1 MIDKNIKKQ
10 LFDEKLSVEIRN
22 KFYHV
27 DLDPISNHKRI
38 FLDNAGGALRLKAAS
53 DRFKELDELP
63 DCPEHSNKTALWLE
77 KIHSKGKEDIRI
89 LLNASLNLGSVIT
102 SLTAS
107 MIMFDM
113 VRTII
118 DNVSGD
124 NVVIT
129 KLAHPSAYDS
139 VVKYAEKAGKEVRVA
154 ETNTK
159 TGGVDVEEITKLID
173 ENTCLL
179 NCIYASNISGS
190 VLDIESLVKESR
202 KIKSDL
208 YIACDAVQHI
218 PHGLVDLEKT
228 PVDAI
233 NFGPYKF
240 GAPRGI
246 GIGYMSD
253 RASKLPHD
261 KLTAKS
267 LEIDWELGSS
277 APAHFAAITELVNH
291 VCWVGKK
298 FINSSDRRK
307 LFAEGMTKIN
317 SHEKALLYHMLNGT
331 QKSKGLREI
340 SGVKVLLD
348 HEDLSNRDLIIELGF
363 ENLNYTEAVKKYE
376 KEGIIVFERLATSP
390 YSKRMLKSF
399 DIDGGV
405 RVSPLHCHNIRDI
418 EKFLEITQ
426 KISKL

>member
-1 MIDKNIKKQ
+1 MIYKNNKGQ
-10 LFDEKLSVEIRN
+10 LFDEKLSAEIRN

-27 DLDPISNHKRI
+27 DVDPVSNQKRI
-38 FLDNAGGALRLKAAS
+38 FFDNAGGALRLKAAN

-63 DCPEHSNKTALWLE
+63 DCPEHSNETALRLE
-77 KIHSKGKEDIRI
+77 EIHNKGKEDIRI
-89 LLNASLNLGSVIT
+89 LLNSSLNSGSIIT

-113 VRTII
+113 VRSII
-118 DNVSGD
+118 DNVPGN

-139 VVKYAEKAGKEVRVA
+139 VVAYAEKAGKEVRVA
-154 ETNTK
+154 ETNTE
-159 TGGVDVEEITKLID
+159 TGGVDVEEITKLVD

-179 NCIYASNISGS
+179 NCIYASNISGA

-246 GIGYMSD
+246 GIGYMSE

-261 KLTAKS
+261 KLKAKS
-267 LEIDWELGSS
+267 SEADWELGSP
-277 APAHFAAITELVNH
+277 APAHLAAITELVNH
-291 VCWVGKK
+291 VCWIGEK
-298 FINSSDRRK
+298 FTNSSDRRE
-307 LFAEGMTKIN
+307 LYAEGMTRIN
-317 SHEKALLYHMLNGT
+317 SHERALLYHMLNGT
-331 QKSKGLREI
+331 KDSNGLREI
-340 SGVKVLLD
+340 PGVKVFLD
-348 HEDLSNRDLIIELGF
+348 YEDLSTRDLIIEVGF
-363 ENLNYTEAVKKYE
+363 DNLDYTEAVKKYE
-376 KEGIIVFERLATSP
+376 KEGVIVFERLATSP
-390 YSKRMLKSF
+390 YSERMMKSF
-399 DIDGGV
+399 NMDGGV
-405 RVSPLHCHNIRDI
+405 RVSPLHCHNVKDI
-418 EKFLEITQ
+418 EKFLDITQ